1 MACAALEVRQ
11 ASPLYRTALVN
22 PRPTDEP
29 LDTQMLRRCI
39 ELSRQATHRGENPF
53 ACIICDGDRIVA
65 EATTRA
71 ARDGDISRH
80 AEMLA
85 IADAQQAVGTAK
97 LARCTLYSTV
107 EPCAMCSFC
116 IRETN
121 IRRVVYSIASPVMG
135 GYSKWNILG
144 DTELSDAL
152 PEVFGTPPEIVAG
165 LLAAEAEQVW
175 RDWHPLDWAIL
186 QHRRAMGNNHDGVT
200 HAPAG
205 TGAPPAVWGSV
216 WRAVRSWLGA
226 DRPSEPR
233 GR

>member
-1 MACAALEVRQ
+1 M
-11 ASPLYRTALVN
+11 N
-22 PRPTDEP
+22 PRQPASQF
-29 LDTQMLRRCI
+29 DTQILARCI
-39 ELSRQATHRGENPF
+39 ELSRQATNRGENPF

-71 ARDGDISRH
+71 ARDGDITRH

-85 IADAQQAVGTAK
+85 IADAQQSVGTDK

-107 EPCAMCSFC
+107 EPCAMCAFC

-135 GYSKWNILG
+135 GHSKWNILG
-144 DTELSDAL
+144 DAELSDAL

-165 LLAAEAEQVW
+165 LLEAEAERVW

-186 QHRRAMGNNHDGVT
+186 QHRRAIGNSHDGIT
-200 HAPAG
+200 HVPAG
-205 TGAPPAVWGSV
+205 NGGSPAIWGSL
-216 WRAVRSWLGA
+216 WRKMRTWLGA
-226 DRPSEPR
+226 DRPREP
-233 GR
+233 GRR